1 MGLLLG
7 FASLG
12 AAAMVAV
19 IWFWL
24 RDLEFALV
32 VAPAGASVAALIAT
46 LIAEMLDARRW
57 RPQGARPAAVG
68 QSDVG

>member
-1 MGLLLG
+1 MSLLFG
-7 FASLG
+7 SAFLG

-24 RDLEFALV
+24 RDLEFALLF
-32 VAPAGASVAALIAT
+32 APVGASVAALIAT

-57 RPQGARPAAVG
+57 HPQGARPAAVG

>member
-12 AAAMVAV
+12 AAVMVAV

-32 VAPAGASVAALIAT
+32 VAPVGASVAALIAT

-57 RPQGARPAAVG
+57 RPQGARLAAVR
-68 QSDVG
+68 

>member
-57 RPQGARPAAVG
+57 HLLRG
-68 QSDVG
+68 QTGRRWPI